1 MAFHVIAG
9 GFAHEDHAH
18 FGLPGGLASCQV
30 KLQVVGWQVGERVRS
45 LDRAGRD
52 RCRGGGLCGSLPAG
66 PVLSAGLVER
76 GACGARRA
84 GSAPAWWATASSG

>member
-30 KLQVVGWQVGERVRS
+30 RLQVAGRQVGERVRS
-45 LDRAGRD
+45 LDRPGRD
-52 RCRGGGLCGSLPAG
+52 RYRCSWSCRGLPAG